1 MAETKKTT
9 RRRKKTEV
17 VVEAEA
23 PVAVEPVEEVEAPKA
38 EPAVDNAELDAL
50 KEQNDLLKQQI
61 EALKEQINASPQV
74 IQISN
79 DTERVDFLWLAP
91 VADENELLI
100 GGGVYGK
107 ITGKV
112 GNFSVPKNELSR
124 VLDAATRNYIDY
136 RWLLILGGLNE
147 EERKQYGVDYKEGE
161 VLDKNVFLRLLD
173 IKDEIVGIYEKLG
186 DESRTTVAKM
196 YYEAWIDPEKKHK
209 IKRAN
214 VVAMNKI
221 SPQAGFKGILDAM
234 NAEDAE

>member
-1 MAETKKTT
+1 MAETKKTTT

-17 VVEAEA
+17 TVEAEA
-23 PVAVEPVEEVEAPKA
+23 PVAVEAVEEPKA
-38 EPAVDNAELDAL
+38 EAKANAEMDAL
-50 KEQNDLLKQQI
+50 KEQIELQKQQI
-61 EALKEQINASPQV
+61 EMLKAQISATPQV

-124 VLDAATRNYIDY
+124 VLDAATRDY
-136 RWLLILGGLNE
+136 LESRWLLILGGLTE
-147 EERKQYGVDYKEGE
+147 EERIQYGVDYKAGE
-161 VLDKNVFLRLLD
+161 VLDKQLFIRLMDLQ
-173 IKDEIVGIYEKLG
+173 DEIVDIYKGLC
-186 DESRTTVAKM
+186 DESRKIVAKM
-196 YYEAWIDPEKKHK
+196 YHEAYIDPAKRPKV
-209 IKRAN
+209 KRAN

-221 SPQAGFKGILDAM
+221 APQAGLKAIIEAM
-234 NAEDAE
+234 NAEEVE